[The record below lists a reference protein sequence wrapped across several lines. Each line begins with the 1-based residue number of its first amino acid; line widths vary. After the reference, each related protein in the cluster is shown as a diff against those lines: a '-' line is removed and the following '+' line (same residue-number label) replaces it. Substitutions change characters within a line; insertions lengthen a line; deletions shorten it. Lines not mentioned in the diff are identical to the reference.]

1 MSPDTGRAEVL
12 VDGRTHVL
20 SYHAFGNVEAGVF
33 CRSLEGKGYQFG
45 TMQRRRIT
53 GSVDEPVLMDFIDC
67 RGDEANILQCGGN
80 VMPPT
85 PSIVTANTLVYVEC
99 SLGGG

>member
-1 MSPDTGRAEVL
+1 MAPNTGRAEVV

-33 CRSLEGKGYQFG
+33 CRSLGKGYQYG
-45 TMQRRRIT
+45 TLQRRRIT
-53 GSVDEPVLMDFIDC
+53 GSVQEPVLMDFINC
-67 RGDEANILQCGGN
+67 RGDELSILQCEGN

-85 PSIVTANTLVYVEC
+85 PAVVTANTLVYVEC
-99 SLGGG
+99 SLGG